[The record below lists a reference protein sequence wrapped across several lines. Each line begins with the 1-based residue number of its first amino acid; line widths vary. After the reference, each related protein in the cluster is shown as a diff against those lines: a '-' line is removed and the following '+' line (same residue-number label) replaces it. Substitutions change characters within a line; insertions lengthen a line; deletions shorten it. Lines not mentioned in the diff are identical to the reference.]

1 MSTTT
6 MTPAARREAWLAELF
21 APVHAFIDQAGE
33 NPPAD
38 SVLWTNLLDRV
49 ATEGPSRGRSQAWR
63 DAVAWHAARL
73 AEGMKADWVALQG
86 NVWLTYAA

>member
-1 MSTTT
+1 MSATT
-6 MTPAARREAWLAELF
+6 MTPAARREAWLTEIF
-21 APVHAFIDQAGE
+21 SPIHAYLDQTGE

-49 ATEGPSRGRSQAWR
+49 RVEGPELSRSQAWR
-63 DAVAWHAARL
+63 DAVVWHAARL